1 MLQSMKEWSYKLNH
15 NIYFIGITMVILNI
29 GSRYVIQD
37 LSKVQNKIL
46 SSWLFKKIS
55 LFAMFFVATK
65 NVVISFLLMT
75 GYVLLVNVL
84 FNDQSQFCV
93 LPQSFKDMDL
103 DNDGKLSAAELK
115 IAYEKQLQL
124 EKEQSQQKKNKSQ

>member
-1 MLQSMKEWSYKLNH
+1 MLQSVKEWSHTLNH
-15 NIYFIGITMVILNI
+15 NIYFVGITMVILNI

-46 SSWLFKKIS
+46 SSWIFKKIS

-65 NVVISFLLMT
+65 NVIISFLLMT
-75 GYVLLVNVL
+75 GYVLLINVL
-84 FNDQSQFCV
+84 FNDKSQFCV
-93 LPQSFKDMDL
+93 LPQSFKEMDL
-103 DNDGKLSAAELK
+103 DNDGILSAAELK

-124 EKEQSQQKKNKSQ
+124 ETEQSRNKKKST